1 MLWVGAGGADWD
13 GIAFEIGHDK
23 LISNTAFSEL
33 NFQRKDADMKEEHDD
48 DIVDDVLTGA
58 YLITAIRHKIDR
70 IGYVM
75 KMEIVKNGLA
85 KSIGTADDGVN
96 DDIK

>member
-1 MLWVGAGGADWD
+1 MLPAVRICLAFALFKVSVVDILEAVDKPAD
-13 GIAFEIGHDK
+13 A
-23 LISNTAFSEL
+23 TY
-33 NFQRKDADMKEEHDD
+33 D

-85 KSIGTADDGVN
+85 KSIGIVDDGVN